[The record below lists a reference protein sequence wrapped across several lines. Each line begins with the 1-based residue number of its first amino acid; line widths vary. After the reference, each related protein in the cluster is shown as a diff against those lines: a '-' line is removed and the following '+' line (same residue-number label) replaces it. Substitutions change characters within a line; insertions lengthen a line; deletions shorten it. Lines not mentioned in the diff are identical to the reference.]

1 MFGVVEIRIHKYQRV
16 ALVML
21 GVAIYAVIC
30 LALVQY
36 GYLRVTAPAFN
47 FLLGVWA
54 AGFLGLL
61 LADDTTGRFDRGN
74 LTLTKAVWCNLGVVA
89 TALLVPHPVR
99 LLLLVVPLLGIL
111 YAALHLLRQQ
121 MFVVAAVTLLSYLL
135 GALIVSRFGGADL
148 QFEVLLALA
157 FTAMVVAM
165 ALMAAEVTAL
175 RAAFERRRDALNKA
189 MEQLADLAMRDELTG
204 L

>member
-1 MFGVVEIRIHKYQRV
+1 M
-16 ALVML
+16 
-21 GVAIYAVIC
+21 
-30 LALVQY
+30 
-36 GYLRVTAPAFN
+36 
-47 FLLGVWA
+47 
-54 AGFLGLL
+54 
-61 LADDTTGRFDRGN
+61 
-74 LTLTKAVWCNLGVVA
+74 
-89 TALLVPHPVR
+89 
-99 LLLLVVPLLGIL
+99 LLVVPLLGIL